1 MPVPRPR
8 SRRRRGRRARHESV
22 RLPTR
27 QRAMT
32 PRGVATRRART
43 GARPPRRRTI
53 RPKCTRDLGRTPPRM
68 RRASAPPR
76 PRTRR
81 ARPRRPRRLA
91 SQLADDPFRLLA
103 RERAQRLGLL
113 AAGCAELVEAGRVT
127 VNGEPGQLTT
137 FVQSRDLVGVDGELV
152 APQRLTYLLLNR
164 PAGVVTTARDP
175 QRRRTVVELVLPEP
189 RVVPVGRLDADTT

>member
-1 MPVPRPR
+1 MPAPRPR
-8 SRRRRGRRARHESV
+8 SRRRRGRRMRHEPV

-27 QRAMT
+27 RRAMS

-53 RPKCTRDLGRTPPRM
+53 RPKYTRDLGRTRPRM

-113 AAGCAELVEAGRVT
+113 AAGCAELCDDLE
-127 VNGEPGQLTT
+127 
-137 FVQSRDLVGVDGELV
+137 RDLV
-152 APQRLTYLLLNR
+152 
-164 PAGVVTTARDP
+164 
-175 QRRRTVVELVLPEP
+175 
-189 RVVPVGRLDADTT
+189 VGRLEHLDDVVAAERHPNADELPARLLDQPLAVLDAVAPRRQPGASLRRPAHERDVVRHGRAYLLSPCA